1 MRVLLCQ
8 HARGMLQCLGNQ
20 ETSKDEGSRPLCPKP
35 CLFMTLKICQQDI
48 YLPERGTGHLEDK
61 VQIFGDSVY
70 QRPNSKD
77 FGF

>member
-1 MRVLLCQ
+1 MKVLLCQ

-20 ETSKDEGSRPLCPKP
+20 QTSKDEGSKPLCPKP
-35 CLFMTLKICQQDI
+35 CLFMTLKICQD
-48 YLPERGTGHLEDK
+48 LPERGTGHLGDK

-70 QRPNSKD
+70 QGPNSKD